1 MHHSICKDHGVQN
14 NQRDMASHKYSI
26 TQDALLLVYMASV
39 SLDLTPVIVRT
50 GCIMLHIAFIQ
61 TLV

>member
-1 MHHSICKDHGVQN
+1 
-14 NQRDMASHKYSI
+14 MASHKYSI

-39 SLDLTPVIVRT
+39 SLDLMPVIVRT